1 MKIYLIRHGET
12 KEGAEGIIL
21 GSIGGDLNESGIK
34 YSQNVAD
41 FLKRENIFVSK
52 VITSDLN
59 RAVKTAEIIAST
71 LSLPLEIEKLVRE
84 RGAGVAE
91 GKKENEID
99 WQSYELAPLSER
111 KHLGGESFQEV
122 KIRAQQFLD
131 KFKNQSQEDLL
142 VISHSVFILML
153 LSIIKNSTIE
163 EVLKIKTG
171 NKILVLDLNNQQFET
186 LDIIHSQ

>member
-163 EVLKIKTG
+163 EVLKTKTG